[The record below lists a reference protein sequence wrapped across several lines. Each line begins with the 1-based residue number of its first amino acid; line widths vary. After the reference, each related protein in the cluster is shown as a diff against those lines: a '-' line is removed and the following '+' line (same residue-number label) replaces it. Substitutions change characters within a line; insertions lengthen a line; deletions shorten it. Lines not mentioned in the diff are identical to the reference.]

1 MSVCAIVVTYNR
13 IKYLERCLQSLLRQT
28 VPVEKIIV
36 IDNCSTD
43 LTVEVLH
50 ERWLPR
56 FGCIEL
62 LQLPENLG
70 GAGGFY
76 AGMQRGIESGCDYLW
91 LMDDDGYPSD
101 NCLEKLLPY
110 AKKDRVVG
118 PIIATDSQDDLLC
131 IPARIPGTFEVL
143 LTLSE
148 FQQKFSEIAEDLL
161 FPFNGT
167 LLPKEIPLKIGLPR
181 KEYFIWGDEIEY
193 NLRIQRE
200 QYQVATVAQAV
211 FHHPRAND
219 AGTPMFFGKLR
230 FNNPAQD
237 LKLYCLVRNASRTY
251 LDYKGSVYALLF
263 VVKVMWFYMF
273 TQPSLRRLKIVIS
286 ALLDSVRGN
295 FQGHKLY
302 LKK

>member
-1 MSVCAIVVTYNR
+1 MNQNYEND
-13 IKYLERCLQSLLRQT
+13 IKWFKE
-28 VPVEKIIV
+28 II
-36 IDNCSTD
+36 NK
-43 LTVEVLH
+43 
-50 ERWLPR
+50 
-56 FGCIEL
+56 
-62 LQLPENLG
+62 PENL
-70 GAGGFY
+70 
-76 AGMQRGIESGCDYLW
+76 
-91 LMDDDGYPSD
+91 
-101 NCLEKLLPY
+101 KLLPKQY
-110 AKKDRVVG
+110 LENPDFLETFY
-118 PIIATDSQDDLLC
+118 IILGDKIKPYISKQ
-131 IPARIPGTFEVL
+131 TFETLKHREVIFKNQNMQKIKNKPNISLDDELELLHKL
-143 LTLSE
+143 LTDIE
-148 FQQKFSEIAEDLL
+148 TI
-161 FPFNGT
+161 N
-167 LLPKEIPLKIGLPR
+167 LLPTDEKYTNNCIQFLYL
-181 KEYFIWGDEIEY
+181 IWGDEIEY